1 MKLARINSLSISIV
15 LSLLSLLVY
24 TEDLRFFKLLE
35 LKAYDLKVISR
46 GPRDISNQ
54 VVIVAIDELSLR
66 EQGRWP
72 WPRSKLALLIDKL
85 VEFNAAVIG
94 IDIFFPEKDPYV
106 PFDYLRDAIKNKD
119 TSKMAPDELVT
130 WLEQVSD
137 SDTRFAQ
144 SLLQSDRSVLSYYVY
159 QDRSQAD
166 RTVEEL
172 NQKHLDLL
180 EFSQYSVV
188 QRFDQDNPV
197 TINPVFGVG
206 MSIPKL
212 MDGANSAGFVTY
224 SPEIDGV
231 VRKVPAVVN
240 NGDYHFPPFSLQ
252 VLQQATRLP
261 LSIAI
266 APFGIDRI
274 KLGENEIPTTGLG
287 ELLVNFYGPK
297 NTFQHISAT
306 DVLKNKVSGTSL
318 EGKIVLLGATAASA
332 FDLRTTP
339 FEALYPGV
347 EVHANLIENII
358 QQDFLSRPQW
368 IPLVDICVIL
378 VSGLMLG
385 VIGLYFR
392 ALASFLLLCAG
403 VAGYLMTDYFL
414 FIEKGWWLNSVYP
427 VFTQLFVY
435 TGITLHRFVFEEKE
449 KRFIKGAFSQYLAPT
464 VVEQVVKNPKLL
476 KLGGERKVLTAFFS
490 DVAGF
495 STISEA
501 LTPEQLT
508 SLLNEYLTEMTDII
522 MGYEGTVDKFEG
534 DAIIAFFGA
543 PISFEDHAR
552 RACLASLDMQERLTQ
567 MRAVWKQQGRHEL
580 TMRIGLNTG
589 LMVVG
594 NMGSKSRMDYTMMGD
609 SVNLAARLE
618 GVNKQYGTQTMISQF
633 TYELV
638 KDAVEVRELDRIRV
652 MGKAEPVTIYELI
665 GKTNEVSS
673 EMKTILPVFKEGLD
687 FYKKREWRKGIASF
701 EKVLAIDENDGPSKT
716 YLLRCRDYL
725 KSPPPVDWDGVFSMT
740 SK

>member
-1 MKLARINSLSISIV
+1 MKRAWINSLTISIA

-24 TEDLRFFKLLE
+24 TEDFRLFQLLE
-35 LKAYDLKVISR
+35 LKAYDLKVMSR
-46 GPRDISNQ
+46 GKRDITNQ

-72 WPRSKLALLIDKL
+72 WPRTKLAHLIDKL
-85 VEFNAAVIG
+85 VEYNAAVIG

-106 PFDYLRDAIKNKD
+106 PFDFLREAFKTTD
-119 TSKMAPDELVT
+119 TSKMTPDELIV

-137 SDTRFAQ
+137 SDSRFAE
-144 SLLQSDRSVLSYYVY
+144 SLLKSDRSVLSYYAY
-159 QDRSQAD
+159 QDESQGD

-172 NQKHLDLL
+172 NQKHLDQL

-188 QRFDQDNPV
+188 QRFDQDNPI
-197 TINPVFGVG
+197 TINPIYGVG

-231 VRKVPAVVN
+231 VRKIPAVESH
-240 NGDYHFPPFSLQ
+240 GEYQFPPFSLQ

-266 APFGIDRI
+266 ASFGIDRI

-287 ELLVNFYGPK
+287 ELLVNYYGPK

-306 DVLKNKVSGTSL
+306 DVLKGKIPEKDL

-339 FEALYPGV
+339 YESLYPGV
-347 EVHANLIENII
+347 EVHANLIENIL

-385 VIGLYFR
+385 LIGLYFR
-392 ALASFLLLCAG
+392 ALASFMLLG
-403 VAGYLMTDYFL
+403 VGVVGYLWTDYYL
-414 FIEKGWWLNSVYP
+414 FIEKGWWLNTVYP

-464 VVEQVVKNPKLL
+464 VVEQVVKNPELL
-476 KLGGERKVLTAFFS
+476 QLGGVRKVLTGFFS

-495 STISEA
+495 STISEN

-522 MGYEGTVDKFEG
+522 MKYEGTVDKFEG

-552 RACLASLDMQERLTQ
+552 RACLASLDMQKRLAE
-567 MRAVWKQQGRHEL
+567 MRVVWKEQGRHEL

-589 LMVVG
+589 PMVVG
-594 NMGSKSRMDYTMMGD
+594 NMGSQTRMDYTMMGD

-618 GVNKQYGTQTMISQF
+618 GVNKQYGTHTMISQF
-633 TYELV
+633 TYEFV

-665 GKTNEVSS
+665 GKANELSPKM
-673 EMKTILPVFKEGLD
+673 EAILPLFKEGLSC
-687 FYKKREWRKGIASF
+687 YRAREWEKGIGFF
-701 EKVLAIDENDGPSKT
+701 EKVLALDENDGPSKT
-716 YLLRCRDYL
+716 YLLRCQAYL
-725 KSPPPVDWDGVFSMT
+725 TTSPPDDWDGVYSMT